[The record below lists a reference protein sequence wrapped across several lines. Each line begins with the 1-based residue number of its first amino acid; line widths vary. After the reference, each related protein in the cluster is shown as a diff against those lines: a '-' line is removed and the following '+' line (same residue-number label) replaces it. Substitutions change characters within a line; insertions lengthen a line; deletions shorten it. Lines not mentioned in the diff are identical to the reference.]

1 MTARCPHRR
10 RRRHPCLPGGRHRA
24 GPGVLGRVR
33 HHRTDRRRRPR
44 PAQTG
49 VDPGL
54 RRRWHPTR
62 RCRRR
67 RANQMGGPRGLAARP
82 ARHRLPGTPP
92 PAPNCESPTSAAT
105 ASPASSL
112 TPAKANS
119 PAGTPAPQPRPLR
132 RQEPLRERHRHVKPA
147 LPRQCVQPPLVGDRP
162 TRRGPARLDPG
173 VVFDRKAPRRRT
185 ETAAAVPVRRR
196 RPAHPHW
203 PPGPSLP
210 RQHLALD
217 TRHQHRHAAPACP
230 GPRLTNQ
237 SSTRPP
243 PTPRTVGP

>member
-82 ARHRLPGTPP
+82 ARHRPPGTPP
-92 PAPNCESPTSAAT
+92 GAQLRVTDLDGNRITCFVTNT
-105 ASPASSL
+105 GKGQLASW
-112 TPAKANS
+112 N
-119 PAGTPAPQPRPLR
+119 AG
-132 RQEPLRERHRHVKPA
+132 
-147 LPRQCVQPPLVGDRP
+147 
-162 TRRGPARLDPG
+162 
-173 VVFDRKAPRRRT
+173 
-185 ETAAAVPVRRR
+185 TAAA
-196 RPAHPHW
+196 PAAKT
-203 PPGPSLP
+203 G
-210 RQHLALD
+210 
-217 TRHQHRHAAPACP
+217 AAAGKTPACETCPTKTMRPTASGWRSSNSPRTCSP
-230 GPRLTNQ
+230 GPRRCL
-237 SSTRPP
+237 
-243 PTPRTVGP
+243 